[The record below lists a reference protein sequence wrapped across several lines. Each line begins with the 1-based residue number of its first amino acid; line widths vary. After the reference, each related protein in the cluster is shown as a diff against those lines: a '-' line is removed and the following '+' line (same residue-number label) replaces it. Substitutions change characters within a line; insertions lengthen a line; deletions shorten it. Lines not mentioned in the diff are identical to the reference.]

1 LSAKNPNKMVM
12 LELSRRNEIG
22 SDSTTNRIPLHIES
36 ITINTNKT
44 VPNVPIPFT
53 GAIKGESTNIAF
65 DMGLA
70 SKTID
75 LQGVL
80 TEQTITKQSSSTGS
94 VKQVVMTS
102 FEIAQLIH
110 SYADSSSL
118 QRDQNINKILFFYPS
133 KVDNEFEQRTVKKDN
148 TTVTKEVME
157 TLDISEVPIIPFTF
171 KNRAY
176 DNSFAFGTGNTMD
189 SPSTVFDVQD
199 KEGNRIDISNN
210 HTGVSGF
217 IRSFTTSIIASEFPS
232 IGFSLNFEEATV
244 IGDNFFD

>member
-1 LSAKNPNKMVM
+1 MSAKNPNNMVM

-22 SDSTTNRIPLHIES
+22 TDTITNRIPLHVES
-36 ITINTNKT
+36 INIATNKT
-44 VPNVPIPFT
+44 VPNIGVPFT

-75 LQGVL
+75 LTGVL
-80 TEQTITKQSSSTGS
+80 TEQTITKQSTSTGS

-102 FEIAQLIH
+102 FELAQLIH

-133 KVDNEFEQRTVKKDN
+133 RVDNNFDYRTN
-148 TTVTKEVME
+148 VTED
-157 TLDISEVPIIPFTF
+157 TPIENLPILPFTF

-176 DNSFAFGTGNTMD
+176 DNSFAFGTGNTID
-189 SPSTVFDVQD
+189 SPSKIFDAATSIS
-199 KEGNRIDISNN
+199 GNY
-210 HTGVSGF
+210 TGVTGF
-217 IRSFTTSIIASEFPS
+217 MRSFTTNIVASEFPS
-232 IGFSLNFEEATV
+232 IGFTLNFEQATV